1 MKRKYRLNRIGKC
14 YVSSTSHAYLSVLV
28 DVYLKNNK
36 FEGALTL
43 SVQPDGAFQYATAR
57 SFEQSFFNP
66 PQYLVA
72 EVKEALKTHEF
83 SFYEYD
89 KHGEVR
95 TEGLRYTDKKLIIS
109 RFIDYANSEH

>member
-28 DVYLKNNK
+28 DTYSKNR
-36 FEGALTL
+36 FEGTL
-43 SVQPDGAFQYATAR
+43 ILDIQSDGAFQYATAR

-66 PQYLVA
+66 PKYLIN
-72 EVKEALKTHEF
+72 EIKQALKTHKF

-89 KHGEVR
+89 KYGEVR

-109 RFIDYANSEH
+109 RFIDYANNEH

>member
-28 DVYLKNNK
+28 DTYSKDNK
-36 FEGALTL
+36 LEGALVL

-57 SFEQSFFNP
+57 SFEESFFNP

-95 TEGLRYTDKKLIIS
+95 TENLRHTDKNLIIS
-109 RFIDYANSEH
+109 RYIDYANSEH